1 MPAGALKG
9 AKPGT
14 VAAPSGTAKRTGTAA
29 ALIYEV
35 ASGDRGWD
43 FQIVRFEIDL
53 VAGGMGGLYSGHQ
66 CLRVP
71 SCLRAENGVAGGNGW
86 LEEGSLP
93 QLDRGGEI
101 HADYKGIHANQG

>member
-53 VAGGMGGLYSGHQ
+53 VAGAWADCIRATNACGFRRACVRRMELREGMVGWKKARSRSLT
-66 CLRVP
+66 
-71 SCLRAENGVAGGNGW
+71 AG
-86 LEEGSLP
+86 
-93 QLDRGGEI
+93 
-101 HADYKGIHANQG
+101 AK